1 MTKINGLGTMTYAQ
15 LLELR
20 DRVDTAILAAKAAE
34 KRELRAKM
42 ETLAAKAGLTLADV
56 FDIKN
61 GTGTKTLRGTKVA
74 VKYRNPKDST
84 QTWTGRGR
92 KPNWLAAAI
101 KKGQKIESFRV

>member
-34 KRELRAKM
+34 KRELRVKM

-61 GTGTKTLRGTKVA
+61 GTGTKTLRGTKVGE
-74 VKYRNPKDST
+74 VSQSKDST
-84 QTWTGRGR
+84 QTWAGQGR